1 MDPKIVKYSASNF
14 DQCVNIF
21 KSNVPEY
28 FAQDELSEFQ
38 DYLNNI
44 SKTING
50 WTDSFFILELDKKL
64 VGYAGIGLNKSKK
77 KATLSWGMVDKNY
90 HRKGFGT
97 LLTNYRLN
105 LLKSVNL
112 NLKISLD
119 TSQYS
124 YLFYEKFGFKIVDIE
139 YDGYE
144 KGMHKYYMIHS
155 Q

>member
-1 MDPKIVKYSASNF
+1 MYPKIVKYSVCDF
-14 DQCVNIF
+14 DNCVNIF
-21 KSNVPEY
+21 KSNIPEY
-28 FAQDELSEFQ
+28 FAKNELSEFK

-44 SKTING
+44 SKTTNG

-64 VGYAGIGLNKSKK
+64 VGCAGIGLNKSKK
-77 KATLSWGMVDKNY
+77 IASLSWGMVDINY
-90 HRKGFGT
+90 HRNGFGT

-112 NLKISLD
+112 NLEISLD

-139 YDGYE
+139 NDGYK
-144 KGMHKYYMIHS
+144 KGMHKYYMIHNL
-155 Q
+155 